1 MTQLYEIKVSLSPN
15 QKKNLSNAY
24 HKRETIV
31 LRLAKDSLTGN
42 DTLYVPSNVVKRLE
56 KNHKL
61 RKGMDIKLAK
71 TNIRKQ
77 VGGSLLTSILTLGRT
92 LAPTLGKTL
101 GLSALAGL
109 ASEGASQV
117 VKKIAGKGV
126 QSGGFLIPQNKID
139 QLIAYKHLLTDK
151 QKRDIL
157 NSVQSGGQLVL
168 KPTKSQYGGFLGTL
182 LASIGIPLAI
192 EALKKITG
200 GAPRMGSDLTKGHGA
215 PRMGS
220 DLTKGHGAPRMGSDL
235 TKGHGAP
242 RIGMYQPPPFIGTW
256 EQARKGGGKKKKSK
270 KTEKIRSRTIA
281 GKKQSIQKRTS
292 LKHSIVKPKFH
303 KKIPM
308 SNYDL
313 LDWCKYLNIP
323 INNVL
328 SREESSPHNHMQAL
342 FIYNLEPSYMSGS
355 HWVATY
361 VKNGIINYFDSF
373 GMPPF
378 QEIVN
383 HAKRKN
389 TTLLHQSDQIQNL
402 LTTTCGYFCLYFL
415 NEMSKGRSYY
425 DLLKVFNSHNTMENE
440 KYIEN
445 YFKII

>member
-31 LRLAKDSLTGN
+31 LRLTKDSLSGN
-42 DTLYVPSNVVKRLE
+42 DTLYVPSNVVKRLR
-56 KNHKL
+56 KNQKL

-157 NSVQSGGQLVL
+157 NSIQSGGQLVM

-182 LASIGIPLAI
+182 LASIGIPLAV
-192 EALKKITG
+192 EAIKKMTG
-200 GAPRMGSDLTKGHGA
+200 GAPRMGSELE
-215 PRMGS
+215 
-220 DLTKGHGAPRMGSDL
+220 
-235 TKGHGAP
+235 GHGAP

-256 EQARKGGGKKKKSK
+256 EQARKGGGKKKIK
-270 KTEKIRSRTIA
+270 KTEKIRRGIIA

-292 LKHSIVKPKFH
+292 LKHSIIKPKFH

-328 SREESSPHNHMQAL
+328 SREESSPHNHKQAL

-355 HWVATY
+355 HWVATN

>member
-1 MTQLYEIKVSLSPN
+1 MIQLYEIKVSLSPN

-24 HKRETIV
+24 HKRERIV
-31 LRLAKDSLTGN
+31 LRLTKDSLSGN
-42 DTLYVPSNVVKRLE
+42 DTLYVPLNVVKRLE

-61 RKGMDIKLAK
+61 RKRMDIKLAK

-117 VKKIAGKGV
+117 VKKISGNGI

-139 QLIAYKHLLTDK
+139 QLIAYKHLLTNK
-151 QKRDIL
+151 QKKDIL
-157 NSVQSGGQLVL
+157 NSLQSGGQLVV

-182 LASIGIPLAI
+182 LASIGLPLAI
-192 EALKKITG
+192 VAIKKITG
-200 GAPRMGSDLTKGHGA
+200 GAPRMGSDLIKGHGA
-215 PRMGS
+215 PR
-220 DLTKGHGAPRMGSDL
+220 L
-235 TKGHGAP
+235 
-242 RIGMYQPPPFIGTW
+242 GMYQPPPFIGTW
-256 EQARKGGGKKKKSK
+256 EQVRKGGGKKKSSQKNK
-270 KTEKIRSRTIA
+270 KVRSRTIA
-281 GKKQSIQKRTS
+281 RQKQSIQKRPS

-303 KKIPM
+303 KNIPI

-313 LDWCKYLNIP
+313 LKWCKYLNIP
-323 INNVL
+323 IKDVL
-328 SREESSPHNHMQAL
+328 SRDETVPHNHMQAL
-342 FIYNLEPSYMSGS
+342 FIYNLEPSYMGGS

-378 QEIVN
+378 QEIVD

-389 TTLLHQSDQIQNL
+389 LTLLHQSDQIQNL

-425 DLLKVFNSHNTMENE
+425 DLLKVFNIHNTIKNE

-445 YFKII
+445 YFKNM

>member
-31 LRLAKDSLTGN
+31 LRLTKDSLSGN
-42 DTLYVPSNVVKRLE
+42 DTLYVPSNVVKRLD
-56 KNHKL
+56 KNQKL

-117 VKKIAGKGV
+117 VKKISGNGI
-126 QSGGFLIPQNKID
+126 QSGGFLIPQNKIN
-139 QLIAYKHLLTDK
+139 QLIAYKHLLTNK
-151 QKRDIL
+151 QKKDIL
-157 NSVQSGGQLVL
+157 NSLQSGGQLVV

-182 LASIGIPLAI
+182 LASIGLPLAI
-192 EALKKITG
+192 EAIKKITG
-200 GAPRMGSDLTKGHGA
+200 KGAPRMGSDLIKGHGA
-215 PRMGS
+215 PR
-220 DLTKGHGAPRMGSDL
+220 L
-235 TKGHGAP
+235 
-242 RIGMYQPPPFIGTW
+242 GMYQPPPFIGTW
-256 EQARKGGGKKKKSK
+256 EQVRKGGGKKEAPPKKK
-270 KTEKIRSRTIA
+270 VRSRTIA
-281 GKKQSIQKRTS
+281 RQKQSIQKRPS
-292 LKHSIVKPKFH
+292 LKHSIVKPTFH
-303 KKIPM
+303 KNIPI

-313 LDWCKYLNIP
+313 LKWCKYLNIP

-328 SREESSPHNHMQAL
+328 SRDESSPHNHKQAL
-342 FIYNLEPSYMSGS
+342 FIYNLEPSYMGGS

-383 HAKRKN
+383 HAKTKN
-389 TTLLHQSDQIQNL
+389 MTLLHQNNQIQNIN
-402 LTTTCGYFCLYFL
+402 TTTCGYFCLYFL

-425 DLLKVFNSHNTMENE
+425 DLLKVFNIHNTMKNE
-440 KYIEN
+440 KYRKL
-445 YFKII
+445 F

>member
-31 LRLAKDSLTGN
+31 LRLTKDSLSGN
-42 DTLYVPSNVVKRLE
+42 DTLYVPSNVVKRLR
-56 KNHKL
+56 KNQKL

-139 QLIAYKHLLTDK
+139 QLIAHKHLLTDK

-182 LASIGIPLAI
+182 LASIGIPLAV
-192 EALKKITG
+192 EAIKKMTG
-200 GAPRMGSDLTKGHGA
+200 GAPRMGSKLE
-215 PRMGS
+215 
-220 DLTKGHGAPRMGSDL
+220 
-235 TKGHGAP
+235 GHGAP

-270 KTEKIRSRTIA
+270 KVRSRTVA
-281 GKKQSIQKRTS
+281 GEKQSIQKRTS

-313 LDWCKYLNIP
+313 LDWYKYLNIP

-328 SREESSPHNHMQAL
+328 SREESSPHNHKQAL

-389 TTLLHQSDQIQNL
+389 MTLLHQSDQIQNL

>member
-15 QKKNLSNAY
+15 QKKNLSNAF

-31 LRLAKDSLTGN
+31 LRLTKDSLSGN
-42 DTLYVPSNVVKRLE
+42 DTLYVPSTVVKRLA
-56 KNHKL
+56 KSQKL

-92 LAPTLGKTL
+92 LAPTLGKTI

-117 VKKIAGKGV
+117 VKKIAGKGL

-157 NSVQSGGQLVL
+157 NSIQSGGQLVM

-182 LASIGIPLAI
+182 LASIGIPLAV
-192 EALKKITG
+192 EAIKKMTG
-200 GAPRMGSDLTKGHGA
+200 GAPRMGSKLE
-215 PRMGS
+215 
-220 DLTKGHGAPRMGSDL
+220 
-235 TKGHGAP
+235 GHGAP

-270 KTEKIRSRTIA
+270 KVRSRTIA
-281 GKKQSIQKRTS
+281 GKKQSIQKRPS
-292 LKHSIVKPKFH
+292 LKHSIVKPKFNKH
-303 KKIPM
+303 IPM
-308 SNYDL
+308 SNFDL

-328 SREESSPHNHMQAL
+328 SREESSPHNHKQAL

-389 TTLLHQSDQIQNL
+389 MTLSHQSDQIQNL
-402 LTTTCGYFCLYFL
+402 MTTTCGYFCLYFL

>member
-31 LRLAKDSLTGN
+31 LRLTKDSLTGN
-42 DTLYVPSNVVKRLE
+42 DTLYVPSNVVKRLK
-56 KNHKL
+56 KNQKL

-117 VKKIAGKGV
+117 VKKI
-126 QSGGFLIPQNKID
+126 SGGFLIPQNKID

-157 NSVQSGGQLVL
+157 NSVQSGGQLVV

-182 LASIGIPLAI
+182 LASIGLPLAI
-192 EALKKITG
+192 EAIKKITG
-200 GAPRMGSDLTKGHGA
+200 KGAPRMGSDLMKGHGT
-215 PRMGS
+215 PRI
-220 DLTKGHGAPRMGSDL
+220 
-235 TKGHGAP
+235 GAP

-256 EQARKGGGKKKKSK
+256 EQARKGGGKKKKV
-270 KTEKIRSRTIA
+270 RSRTIA
-281 GKKQSIQKRTS
+281 RQKQSIQKRSS

-303 KKIPM
+303 KNIPM

-313 LDWCKYLNIP
+313 LKWCQYLNIP

-328 SREESSPHNHMQAL
+328 SRDESSPHNHMQAL

-389 TTLLHQSDQIQNL
+389 MTLLHQSDQIQNL

-415 NEMSKGRSYY
+415 NEMNKGRSY
-425 DLLKVFNSHNTMENE
+425 
-440 KYIEN
+440 
-445 YFKII
+445 

>member
-1 MTQLYEIKVSLSPN
+1 MAQLYEIKVSLSPN

-31 LRLAKDSLTGN
+31 LRLTKDSLSGN

-56 KNHKL
+56 KNQKL

-117 VKKIAGKGV
+117 VKKISGNGI

-139 QLIAYKHLLTDK
+139 QLIAYKHLLTNK
-151 QKRDIL
+151 QKKDIL
-157 NSVQSGGQLVL
+157 NSLQSGGQIVV

-182 LASIGIPLAI
+182 LASIGLPLAI
-192 EALKKITG
+192 EAIKKITG
-200 GAPRMGSDLTKGHGA
+200 KGAPRMGSDSIKGHGA
-215 PRMGS
+215 PR
-220 DLTKGHGAPRMGSDL
+220 L
-235 TKGHGAP
+235 
-242 RIGMYQPPPFIGTW
+242 GMYQPPPFIGTW
-256 EQARKGGGKKKKSK
+256 EQVRKGGGGGGGKKKSSQK
-270 KTEKIRSRTIA
+270 KKVRSRTIA
-281 GKKQSIQKRTS
+281 RQKQSIQKRPS
-292 LKHSIVKPKFH
+292 LKHSIVKPTFH
-303 KKIPM
+303 KNIPI

-313 LDWCKYLNIP
+313 LKWCKYLNIP

-328 SREESSPHNHMQAL
+328 SRDESLPHNHKQVL

-389 TTLLHQSDQIQNL
+389 MTLLHQSDQIQNL

-425 DLLKVFNSHNTMENE
+425 DLLKVFNIHNTMKNE

-445 YFKII
+445 YFKNM